1 MHLPR
6 TVGGR
11 AEEVEE
17 GAINLLLHRLC
28 GFIAEITE
36 DAVVEDDVPGL
47 PSLDWLV
54 GTDTAPNLN
63 TEQGLGNAHLA
74 AGAVDE
80 RTEGDKLGV

>member
-47 PSLDWLV
+47 PSLD
-54 GTDTAPNLN
+54 
-63 TEQGLGNAHLA
+63 
-74 AGAVDE
+74 
-80 RTEGDKLGV
+80 